1 MTVGDPSTT
10 ATQDDSSHEGQ
21 TRWRT
26 RPLAPIREFIATQNS
41 SAVVLLIATFAALVW
56 ANSPWSDSYERVWHT
71 DLSLRLGDAE
81 LSLDLRHWIND
92 GLMAFFFFVAGLEIR
107 REFDMGELRERRRV
121 ATPVLA
127 AIGGVTAPALI
138 YLAFNAGHPSARG
151 WGIAMGTDTAFALGV
166 LALVGRRI
174 APRIR
179 VFLLT
184 LVIVDDIAALTV
196 IALAYTSDVSVTALI
211 IAIAL
216 YGVVFVFK
224 RIGVTHGVAYFVVA
238 LGMWLAMIVSG
249 VHPTIA
255 GVALGILAS
264 AQPPSRETLHQ
275 AGAVWRLF
283 REQPT
288 PEYARSVQSSLRYAV
303 SPNERLQHLFH
314 PWTSYVIVPLFA
326 LANAGIEINGEV
338 LRHSVTS
345 RVTLG
350 IVFGLVV
357 GKLVGITSATWL
369 ATRRR
374 FGGFPQTVAWPPLIG
389 AAAVSGIGFT
399 VALLIADITFEGPE
413 LEDAKLGILGASIL
427 ATILS
432 AIVFR
437 IIEHLPERIAAAGSR
452 NLALPILDLMDPVD
466 PDRDHVR
473 GPSDAAVTLVEYAD
487 FECPYCGRAE
497 PVVRALL
504 SDYGSALRYVY
515 RHLPLIDV
523 HEHAELAAE
532 ASEAA
537 SAHGRFWEMHDLL
550 FSHQDAL
557 TAEDLA
563 GYAEQLGIDRV
574 KFAKHL
580 RERKYAL
587 RVERDLQSADASDV
601 VGTPTFFI
609 NGRRHHGAADLDSLR
624 AAIERE
630 LEAHL
635 PPGRA
640 PMRITAEPPPG

>member
-1 MTVGDPSTT
+1 MTVRRTD
-10 ATQDDSSHEGQ
+10 ATDHSQAAEVVAGQ
-21 TRWRT
+21 TRWRN
-26 RPLAPIREFIATQNS
+26 RPIAPLREFIATQNA
-41 SAVVLLIATFAALVW
+41 SAIVLLAATFVALVW
-56 ANSPWSDSYERVWHT
+56 ANSPWDSSYERVWGT
-71 DLSLRLGDAE
+71 ELSLRLGDAE

-107 REFDMGELRERRRV
+107 REFDLGELRERRRV

-166 LALVGRRI
+166 LAIVGRRT

-179 VFLLT
+179 IFLLT

-196 IALAYTSDVSVTALI
+196 IAVAYTDDLSLPALAV
-211 IAIAL
+211 AIAL
-216 YGVVFVFK
+216 YGVVLAFK
-224 RIGVTHGVAYFVVA
+224 QLGVRHGVAYFLVA
-238 LGMWLAMIVSG
+238 FCMWLSMIASG

-255 GVALGILAS
+255 GVALGLLAG
-264 AQPPSRETLHQ
+264 AKPPSREELHQ

-326 LANAGIEINGEV
+326 LANAGIELNGTA
-338 LRHSVTS
+338 LRHGATS
-345 RVTLG
+345 RITLG
-350 IVFGLVV
+350 IVFGLVI
-357 GKLVGITSATWL
+357 GKLVGIVGATWL

-374 FGGFPQTVAWPPLIG
+374 FGGFPQTVTWPPLVG

-399 VALLIADITFEGPE
+399 VALLIADITFEGE
-413 LEDAKLGILGASIL
+413 SLEDAKLGILAASVI
-427 ATILS
+427 ATITS
-432 AIVFR
+432 ALVFR
-437 IIEHLPERIAAAGSR
+437 AIEHLPERMALAGEA
-452 NLALPILDLMDPVD
+452 NLAQPILDLSDPVD

-473 GPSDAAVTLVEYAD
+473 GPETAGVTLVEYAD
-487 FECPYCGRAE
+487 FECPYCGTAE
-497 PVVRALL
+497 PVVRELL
-504 SDYGSALRYVY
+504 AAYGADLRYVY
-515 RHLPLIDV
+515 RHLPLLDV

-532 ASEAA
+532 AAEAA
-537 SAHGRFWEMHDLL
+537 AAHGKFWEMHDLL
-550 FSHQDAL
+550 FSHSDAL
-557 TAEDLA
+557 DPDDLA
-563 GYAEQLGIDRV
+563 HYAEEIGLDPQRFT
-574 KFAKHL
+574 KAL
-580 RERKYAL
+580 RSRKYAL
-587 RVERDLQSADASDV
+587 RVERDLQSADDSGV

-609 NGRRHHGAADLDSLR
+609 NGRRHHGGADAASLGS
-624 AAIERE
+624 AIERE

-635 PPGRA
+635 PPGHTPSRVV
-640 PMRITAEPPPG
+640 RS